1 MQSTTVLA
9 LRKQTVI
16 DMFVSEYG
24 KIKTSE
30 LLSLLNYVNCIKTK
44 LAIVSPTDQDECTG
58 VRCSFKCHI
67 LIFSLHGQKYFA
79 FSLILKGQCIFF
91 PP

>member
-9 LRKQTVI
+9 SRKQTVI

-30 LLSLLNYVNCIKTK
+30 LLSLLNYANCIKTK
-44 LAIVSPTDQDECTG
+44 LAIVSPKIRMSAQVLDALLNVT
-58 VRCSFKCHI
+58 F
-67 LIFSLHGQKYFA
+67 LFSVCKTKN
-79 FSLILKGQCIFF
+79 SLPSL
-91 PP
+91 